1 MRCFMSKKT
10 LITGTLV
17 LTSAN
22 LITKFI
28 GFFYRVYMANTIG
41 TEGMGLY
48 QLILPIY
55 MLTWSITSS
64 GFTTTIS
71 KLTAQEKA
79 KGHHQTAKKILT
91 QSIGI
96 SLFLSFLVSAALFVG
111 ADFFSLHI
119 VKEPR
124 TAFSFKLLAL
134 AIPFMSSGSCMRGY
148 FLGLQNTVLP
158 ALSQVLEQVVRIT
171 TIFFIAS
178 YFVPKGLE
186 YACGAAVIGIILGE
200 VLSCVFTFCG
210 YLFHQRKQ
218 NRCFIKTK
226 STEKTLSMIL
236 SMAMPLT
243 ASRISSSLLSTTENI
258 LIPQRLQL
266 YGQSSQQAMSTYGQ
280 LTGMAMPLLLLPSAL
295 LMAISVSLVPEI
307 SKASAVHQR
316 EKISRTV
323 SATLLFTSI
332 LSIGAGA
339 MFAIFPKEICYVV
352 YGNSELG
359 NLLFRLSFICPFLY
373 LQMTFSG
380 LLNGLGEHLF
390 IFWSNI
396 LASVITI
403 GFIYFFMPFF
413 GVNAFLVGW
422 FLSLLATTFL
432 SMKRILSRTH
442 ISIQPME
449 VFFKPLLAGLASGL
463 LVRYLILIGTPSKL
477 FFLLV
482 LALMFVLYLVFL
494 LLLGSLKEPWNLF
507 FAKK

>member
-1 MRCFMSKKT
+1 MSKKT

-22 LITKFI
+22 LITKFM
-28 GFFYRVYMANTIG
+28 GFFYRVYMAKTIG
-41 TEGMGLY
+41 NEGMGLY

-79 KGHHQTAKKILT
+79 KGHHQTATRILK
-91 QSIGI
+91 QSIFI
-96 SLFLSFLVSAALFVG
+96 SLLLSFLVSTVLFFG
-111 ADFFSLHI
+111 SDFLAIHI
-119 VKEPR
+119 IKEPR
-124 TAFSFKLLAL
+124 TSLSLKLLAF

-158 ALSQVLEQVVRIT
+158 ALSQVLEQIIRIVV
-171 TIFFIAS
+171 IFLIAS
-178 YFVPKGLE
+178 YFVPKGLD
-186 YACGAAVIGIILGE
+186 YACAAAVIGIIFGE
-200 VLSCVFTFCG
+200 IISFLFTFCG
-210 YLFHQRKQ
+210 YLLHQRKQ
-218 NRCFIKTK
+218 NRHFLKTQSK
-226 STEKTLSMIL
+226 GKTLSMIL
-236 SMAMPLT
+236 SMALPLT
-243 ASRISSSLLSTTENI
+243 ASRISSSILSTTENI

-266 YGQSSQQAMSTYGQ
+266 YGQSSQLAMSTYGQ
-280 LTGMAMPLLLLPSAL
+280 LTGMAMPLLMLPSAL

-307 SKASAVHQR
+307 SKASAIHDK
-316 EKISRTV
+316 EKIARTV

-332 LSIGAGA
+332 LSIGSGT

-352 YGNSELG
+352 YNNVNLG
-359 NLLFRLSFICPFLY
+359 DLLFRLSFICPFLY

-390 IFWSNI
+390 IFSSNI
-396 LASVITI
+396 FASVITI
-403 GFIYFFMPFF
+403 GFIYFFMPIF

-422 FLSLLATTFL
+422 LLSLLLTTFL

-442 ISIQPME
+442 ISINPMN
-449 VFFKPLLAGLASGL
+449 VFGKPLLAGLASGL
-463 LVRYLILIGTPSKL
+463 MVRYLIQISTPSKI
-477 FFLLV
+477 FFLLT
-482 LALMFVLYLVFL
+482 LILMFLLYVLFL
-494 LLLGSLKEPWNLF
+494 LILGCLKEPFRLF